1 MEESVKI
8 RIREELE
15 VAKKRLAAAKLLF
28 EKGMLEDAVNRAYY
42 AFFHAAKAT
51 LNVLGYDARTHSGLI
66 SEFGLRIIRTN
77 LLDKKFGQY
86 LRRAFE
92 MRESSNYE
100 IGIIFAEEEVQT
112 LIRNAEEFLGK
123 AQEFV
128 EKRI

>member
-51 LNVLGYDARTHSGLI
+51 LNVLGYDARTT
-66 SEFGLRIIRTN
+66 R
-77 LLDKKFGQY
+77 D
-86 LRRAFE
+86 
-92 MRESSNYE
+92 
-100 IGIIFAEEEVQT
+100 
-112 LIRNAEEFLGK
+112 
-123 AQEFV
+123 
-128 EKRI
+128 